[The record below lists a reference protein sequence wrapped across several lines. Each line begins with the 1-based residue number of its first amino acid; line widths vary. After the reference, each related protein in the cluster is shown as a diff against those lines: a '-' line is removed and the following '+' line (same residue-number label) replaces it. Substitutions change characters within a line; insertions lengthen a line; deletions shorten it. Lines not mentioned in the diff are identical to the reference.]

1 MVALEIYILRNLLK
15 YIGGTSKGIA
25 ITSFYVSK
33 PQTK

>member
-1 MVALEIYILRNLLK
+1 MSALGRHILRNLLK